1 MDWSL
6 VWDICCVGTLS
17 KFFTRYCSVMP
28 LCCVSALLSLAC
40 LRKKGDI
47 KDQYYIVLYCI
58 YILMRAN
65 VFIVVW
71 MLVCLDACLLGCMYV
86 WMYEWMD
93 VWMHRWM
100 YVWMY
105 VCMDVCMYGCMYV
118 CMDICM
124 YGCMYLC
131 IANGTIS

>member
-1 MDWSL
+1 
-6 VWDICCVGTLS
+6 
-17 KFFTRYCSVMP
+17 MP
-28 LCCVSALLSLAC
+28 LCCVSALLSVAC

-86 WMYEWMD
+86 Y
-93 VWMHRWM
+93 M

-105 VCMDVCMYGCMYV
+105 VFMYSKWNNKLRCKTIQNLMESFPCYV
-118 CMDICM
+118 STVI
-124 YGCMYLC
+124 
-131 IANGTIS
+131 

>member
-1 MDWSL
+1 
-6 VWDICCVGTLS
+6 
-17 KFFTRYCSVMP
+17 MP

-71 MLVCLDACLLGCMYV
+71 MLVCLDACLLGCMDAS
-86 WMYEWMD
+86 MD
-93 VWMHRWM
+93 V
-100 YVWMY
+100 
-105 VCMDVCMYGCMYV
+105 CLDVCMYGCMYV
-118 CMDICM
+118 WMYVCM
-124 YGCMYLC
+124 YGYMYVWMYVFMYSKWNNKLRC
-131 IANGTIS
+131 KTIQNLMESFPCYVSTVI